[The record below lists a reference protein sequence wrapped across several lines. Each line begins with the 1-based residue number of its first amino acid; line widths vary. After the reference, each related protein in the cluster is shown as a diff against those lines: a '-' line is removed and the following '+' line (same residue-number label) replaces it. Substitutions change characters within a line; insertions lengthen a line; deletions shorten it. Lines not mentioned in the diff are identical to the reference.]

1 MKKVIRREIRR
12 ADKII
17 VENDWMGVA
26 YLHYGLLWRP
36 TSRNAWRISDRRAIK
51 AAAKDAVKAFAKNAD
66 GTFRRCAKVRAEAR
80 MRLARVIFERA
91 DICMGVMLEGDNAD

>member
-1 MKKVIRREIRR
+1 MKKEIRREIRR

-17 VENDWMGVA
+17 VENDWLGVA
-26 YLHYGLLWRP
+26 YLLYGRIQHP

-66 GTFRRCAKVRAEAR
+66 GTLRRCEKVRDEAS

-91 DICMGVMLEGDNAD
+91 DICMGLMLEDGNAD